1 MVLFTQD
8 NGINM
13 QTVKKDL
20 VYKFGL
26 MDLSMKAFGIRE
38 RHKAKVDLY

>member
-20 VYKFGL
+20 VCKFGL
-26 MDLSMKAFGIRE
+26 MDLNMKAFGIRE
-38 RHKAKVDLY
+38 KHKEKVDLY